1 MFYFVSK
8 QGNLKG
14 AKFFVKNLKRKRKK
28 NKIFLIFWSGEL
40 NPQIFSNWSRFTSL
54 FRVFNDGFSVKKCIW
69 WRIASILSSLTCVL
83 LENGLNCLLLL
94 YKVRD
99 TQLCVC
105 TTIFLTLAR
114 FEIKVADRSTL
125 CEEIQSKNRKGAA
138 AEKKVKPKPS
148 NNLP

>member
-1 MFYFVSK
+1 MQNFVAFSEYM
-8 QGNLKG
+8 NFIIITSIG
-14 AKFFVKNLKRKRKK
+14 AV
-28 NKIFLIFWSGEL
+28 
-40 NPQIFSNWSRFTSL
+40 FSACFM
-54 FRVFNDGFSVKKCIW
+54 FRVFKTDSVLFQLKKCIW